1 MDGRRLEAGG
11 CHITG
16 VYTKPHRGLSDVIVV
31 AVRIFTGIE
40 SAAPKWDLSINI
52 YNLHTQCR
60 GGSDHVNLIT
70 SSSPLSK

>member
-31 AVRIFTGIE
+31 AVRIFTGIGA
-40 SAAPKWDLSINI
+40 AAPKWDLSINI
-52 YNLHTQCR
+52 YIHSAEYVNTDCR
-60 GGSDHVNLIT
+60 VFKRGIQN
-70 SSSPLSK
+70 